1 MCPQDLPTPCFL
13 PSEEGEK
20 RRGFSCVKNAI
31 PTGGRG
37 KADRRRRAIELT
49 LIEVDGMVRRKRWR
63 GVIPCVR
70 KDLCDF
76 FVVKRAGAEQNTV
89 PQSVGSIY

>member
-1 MCPQDLPTPCFL
+1 VFFHTERQKNAGGFL
-13 PSEEGEK
+13 
-20 RRGFSCVKNAI
+20 CVKNAI
-31 PTGGRG
+31 PTGGKG
-37 KADRRRRAIELT
+37 KANGRRWAIELT